1 MMPEREWYD
10 IRFFVQGFV
19 LCLMWIACFNPAWAA
34 VRIWTGGA
42 GDGLWGN
49 ASNWDNAQLPEVAD
63 DVLLD
68 NSMVL
73 TNYTVNLPGTL
84 TTIRSIII
92 RPAPNQTIELL
103 LPSTN
108 ILENAFSVTGP
119 GYGIT
124 LERGAIF
131 LNASGLTSGES
142 ILVAD
147 SIRINN
153 GGKYIHNTRAA
164 HANNIV
170 RLLSS
175 SPGTETGIFEFDVP
189 RAAYTISA
197 SNRKY
202 GSLVLSSAAAGGA
215 VTYTCNGSNLLTIN
229 GNLQIDQGVN
239 FSVDLGGTNGNVLI
253 KRDLIQNGGVFNIA
267 SGMGNTTVVRINGN
281 LIQST
286 GSFITETNTGLPTIE
301 LNGSASQVISLQG
314 EIQNSVSFRI
324 NNQEGAILSS
334 ALHLPFKL
342 ELWQG
347 RITTSY
353 ANLLTLM
360 PTCSVQVDSSIANT
374 SFIDGPM
381 KKSGLQSSA
390 QFLFPVGKNGILR
403 WLELKNASGDY
414 TVEYQKSNPRLLST
428 TYSSGIDHISAQ
440 EYWIVSEDDPV
451 SAKATVEL
459 SFLDPGSGGVTD
471 LPTLRVTALNAT
483 IWNDEGQTGSTG
495 VFGAAGSVISNSIQ
509 SFSGLQYF
517 TLASSLNLENPLP
530 VKLRKFDVA
539 GQGGMAKVS
548 WEIEFPEDAD
558 HFEILQGSSETNLIS
573 VKDVWPLQG
582 LNQYAEMIPI
592 IENSSNYFSLKV
604 FEKDGRMWNSKIICI
619 NIENSGLLI
628 SLFPTMVNSG
638 AFLKV
643 DGGQGGQGG
652 QLNWMVIGMA
662 GKTSLHGQFKF
673 DRGENRLWLD
683 LSTLAPGAYQLFG
696 IKSGEIIFLRRF
708 IKD

>member
-1 MMPEREWYD
+1 MS
-10 IRFFVQGFV
+10 
-19 LCLMWIACFNPAWAA
+19 LFNPVWAIT
-34 VRIWTGGA
+34 RIWTGGG
-42 GDGLWGN
+42 GDGLWSN
-49 ASNWDNAQLPEVAD
+49 ASNWENAQLPQVSD
-63 DVLLD
+63 DVILD

-73 TNYTVNLPGTL
+73 TNYTVNLPSTL

-92 RPAPNQTIELL
+92 RPALNQTIELF

-153 GGKYIHNTRAA
+153 GGKYVHHTRAA

-170 RLLSS
+170 RILSS

-202 GSLVLSSAAAGGA
+202 GTLVLSSGAAGGS
-215 VTYTCNGSNLLTIN
+215 VTYTCNGSNPLTIN

-239 FSVDLGGTNGNVLI
+239 FSVDLGGANGNVLV

-286 GSFITETNTGLPTIE
+286 GSLITETNSGLPSIE
-301 LNGSASQVISLQG
+301 LNGSSSQVISLQG
-314 EIQNSVSFRI
+314 EIQNNVSFRM
-324 NNQEGAILSS
+324 NNPEGAILSS
-334 ALHLPFKL
+334 PLQLPFKL

-360 PTCSVQVDSSIANT
+360 PTCSVQVDSSISNT

-381 KKSGLQSSA
+381 KKRGLQSSA

-414 TVEYQKSNPRLLST
+414 TVEYLKSNPRLLSSV
-428 TYSSGIDHISAQ
+428 YSPGIDHISAQ

-451 SAKATVEL
+451 SATAKVEL

-471 LPTLRVTALNAT
+471 LPTLRVTALGAT

-495 VFGAAGSVISNSIQ
+495 VFGAAGSVISNPIQ

-539 GQGGMAKVS
+539 DQGGIASVS

-558 HFEILQGSSETNLIS
+558 HFEILQGSSESSLIS
-573 VKDVWPLQG
+573 VKNVWPLQG
-582 LNQYAEMIPI
+582 INYYAEQIPI
-592 IENSSNYFSLKV
+592 IKNNHNYFSLKV
-604 FEKDGRMWNSKIICI
+604 IEKDGRQWNSKIISI
-619 NIENSGLLI
+619 IMENAGFSI
-628 SLFPTMVNSG
+628 SLFPTIVKSG
-638 AFLKV
+638 AVLKIDANQ
-643 DGGQGGQGG
+643 DGK
-652 QLNWMVIGMA
+652 LNWMVLGMA
-662 GKTSLHGQFKF
+662 GKTSLHGQVMFNQ
-673 DRGENRLWLD
+673 GENRLWLD
-683 LSTLAPGAYQLFG
+683 LSTLIPGVYQLFG
-696 IKSGEIIFLRRF
+696 IKAGETIFLRRF